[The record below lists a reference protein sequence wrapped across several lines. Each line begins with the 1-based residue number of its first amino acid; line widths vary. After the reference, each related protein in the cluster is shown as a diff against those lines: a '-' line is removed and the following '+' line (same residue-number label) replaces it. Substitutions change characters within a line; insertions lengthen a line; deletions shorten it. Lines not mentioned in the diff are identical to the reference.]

1 MQRSI
6 FKRYLGIT
14 MGIILLSFLMLG
26 SVMLFFFRSYWRQE
40 KKELEELED

>member
-26 SVMLFFFRSYWRQE
+26 LSLIHI
-40 KKELEELED
+40 